1 MVDFVPGQS
10 DPFEDFCGL
19 REELGG
25 IVDRDVDLVVKRSI
39 RNPYFRDSALAQPE
53 TIYVADV

>member
-1 MVDFVPGQS
+1 MAGFVPGQS

-19 REELGG
+19 RDELRG

-39 RNPYFRDSALAQPE
+39 RNQYFRDSALAQPE
-53 TIYVADV
+53 AIYVADV